1 MANTIIQIRNSTVSG
16 NTPAELQ
23 PGELAI
29 NVEDGDLYYG
39 NSNGV
44 VTLFDAVTEPAGLDG
59 EIQFNN
65 MGSFGSNSEFVYD
78 YTTGT
83 LTVPNIQSANATIDG
98 YDVAPALTQAIT
110 SAFSAGSYANSAFSV
125 ANTAS
130 DTATSASSY
139 ANSAFNKANTAAGA
153 NGEIQFNLNG
163 LYGTSSNLYYQTSNN
178 TLFVDTLEAMQ
189 NVDAQ
194 NIVAYNKFYAGIA
207 TNLATPLPD
216 LIAQFTGNV
225 SSYVQV
231 NTQNIDPDGS
241 ADYVVTSD
249 VGTDEVFYI
258 DMGIHGSNREFGTTK
273 PLDGYLLVQG
283 NTSQLGGNLIIGTL
297 SETPG
302 IETRI
307 VAGGGEE
314 DNVIV
319 RINDSGINVSKGE
332 IVSNTT
338 TRISSHANAAFEFA
352 NNITISGGS
361 SSGFGI
367 INVSNSDI
375 VFSTSA
381 NDTINFFGSNSLL
394 IFANNET
401 KSIYFDVVAGL
412 QGLSVDYGLISDP
425 VEQSFDYG
433 TI

>member
-29 NVEDGDLYYG
+29 NIEDGDLYYG

-59 EIQFNN
+59 EIQFND
-65 MGSFGSNSEFVYD
+65 MGSFGSNSQFVYD
-78 YTTGT
+78 YTTGI
-83 LTVPNIQSANATIDG
+83 LTVPNIQAFSGTIG
-98 YDVAPALTQAIT
+98 SYDVGPGIEQALT
-110 SAFSAGSYANSAFSV
+110 SASSAGSYANSAFSV

-130 DTATSASSY
+130 DTATSAGSY
-139 ANSAFNKANTAAGA
+139 ANSAYAKANTAAGA

-207 TNLATPLPD
+207 TNLATPLPY
-216 LIAQFTGNV
+216 LIAQFTGNTAP
-225 SSYVQV
+225 YVQV
-231 NTQNIDPDGS
+231 NAQNIDPLGS
-241 ADYVVTSD
+241 ADYVVTGD
-249 VGTDEVFYI
+249 VGDDETFFI
-258 DMGIHGSNREFGTTK
+258 TTGMQGSQLEQGVLY
-273 PLDGYLLVQG
+273 PLDGYLIVQG
-283 NTSQLGGNLIIGTL
+283 NTSQLGGNLTIGAI
-297 SETPG
+297 SGTPG
-302 IETRI
+302 IKTRI
-307 VAGGGEE
+307 VANGYEVE
-314 DNVIV
+314 NVVAEFGNDEIV
-319 RINDSGINVSKGE
+319 LNRE

-338 TRISSHANAAFEFA
+338 SRIYNHANAAFEFA